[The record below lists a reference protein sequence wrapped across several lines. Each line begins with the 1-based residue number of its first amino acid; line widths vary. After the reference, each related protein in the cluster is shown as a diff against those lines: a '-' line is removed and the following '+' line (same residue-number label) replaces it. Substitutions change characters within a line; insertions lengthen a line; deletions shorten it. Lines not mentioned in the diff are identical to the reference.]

1 MPCYGGECEPPSAF
15 MGSILFQGGY
25 DRVSPNLYANYT
37 VTVPEGFPAGMA
49 SLNVINFFMVG
60 VSGFCLT

>member
-1 MPCYGGECEPPSAF
+1 